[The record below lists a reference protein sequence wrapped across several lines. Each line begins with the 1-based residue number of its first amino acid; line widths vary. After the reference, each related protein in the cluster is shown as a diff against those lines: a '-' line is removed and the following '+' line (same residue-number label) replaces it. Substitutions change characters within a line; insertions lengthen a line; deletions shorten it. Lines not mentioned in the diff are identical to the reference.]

1 LLLSFHFSLFILR
14 LFYCRPKYP
23 KNRKKPESE
32 ALENIPPSSVALQE
46 VVAEEKTTAV
56 QPSEGDEN
64 ANPGKDMFSGEAL
77 AFLTPGRCG
86 GNDVKSNPVIPG
98 DAPKETED
106 ALEESKKE
114 KQNLVEN
121 CEPGSLTFKPDSSA
135 LVSHFSPAL
144 PEMED
149 TATSPEYKIGGVKKV
164 ASKQPTAR
172 RMTSVLSIPPSVRE
186 NLELPSSGGSSKRPR
201 RAASGG
207 VSGAIA
213 AARADWG
220 LDHISPPLKRATSA
234 PNKEEKSKGT
244 AAASKKERN
253 ALLRKVLQQENG
265 PAVPGQEDEAD
276 AISALVSLNSMG

>member
-1 LLLSFHFSLFILR
+1 MPFF
-14 LFYCRPKYP
+14 CRPRYQKD
-23 KNRKKPESE
+23 KKQPQ
-32 ALENIPPSSVALQE
+32 LEPLVNSMPSSTDLDVEGVVEEKATALQP
-46 VVAEEKTTAV
+46 K
-56 QPSEGDEN
+56 EGDEN
-64 ANPGKDMFSGEAL
+64 ANPINDMFSGEAL

-86 GNDVKSNPVIPG
+86 DDVKSNPVIPG
-98 DAPKETED
+98 DVTND
-106 ALEESKKE
+106 AENVLEESKK
-114 KQNLVEN
+114 KNLVEN
-121 CEPGSLTFKPDSSA
+121 CEVPGSLTFKPDSSA

-149 TATSPEYKIGGVKKV
+149 TATSPEYKIGGVKKAV
-164 ASKQPTAR
+164 SKAPTAR
-172 RMTSVLSIPPSVRE
+172 RMTSVVSIPPSVRE
-186 NLELPSSGGSSKRPR
+186 NLELPSSGGSKRPR

-220 LDHISPPLKRATSA
+220 LDHISPPLKRATSV
-234 PNKEEKSKGT
+234 PDKVEKSKGT

-265 PAVPGQEDEAD
+265 PATHGQEDEAD